1 MSTLFDDEELVRAR
15 QQRDTAVDVANHAVA
30 KVSRVLETM
39 NDLYREVAI
48 LRSEVLAWRD
58 GCTSDKASTPERK
71 QAIDEAMATTDASGV
86 LEDK

>member
-1 MSTLFDDEELVRAR
+1 VSTLFDDEELIRAR

-30 KVSRVLETM
+30 KVSRVLE
-39 NDLYREVAI
+39 DVAI
-48 LRSEVLAWRD
+48 LRDEVMAWRN
-58 GCTSDKASTPERK
+58 GCASDKASTPERK

>member
-58 GCTSDKASTPERK
+58 GCSWRFAFPHDKG
-71 QAIDEAMATTDASGV
+71 QAIKDAIAATDAAGA
-86 LEDK
+86 LEEA